1 MGAYKRKIKKGERW
15 RFVGSYLGKAYASK
29 SIYLTKREAQDSE
42 REYIRQMDE
51 EARRPRKEIMLIDFL
66 NIRLDHVKA
75 NKSRYYYNEHKRYL
89 KIFLDEVGNKSVGDI
104 KKLEV
109 AEVVNSYSQDLRKR
123 KRTQYKANA
132 MLRIFKAT
140 FFFGIN
146 LYDLDIKNPCV
157 GLEFRSVDK
166 KLKYIPSDTDIKAV
180 MAICN
185 ENQKMLI
192 QFVRDTGCR
201 ISEALQLGRGD
212 VFDDYL
218 VLYTRKAKNAD
229 LTPRRVPKPDC
240 LSGFKWKGRLFAEW
254 TRHPRFL
261 EEKVEELK
269 QQKWNWHNLR
279 HRYASRLSK
288 EGIPL
293 FEIMSLLGH
302 SNLSTTQGYLQLL
315 P

>member
-1 MGAYKRKIKKGERW
+1 VGAYKRKIKKGERW
-15 RFVGSYLGKAYASK
+15 RFVGSYLGKSYASK
-29 SIYLTKREAQDSE
+29 SIYLTKREALDAE

-89 KIFLDEVGNKSVGDI
+89 KMLLDKVGNKPVDDI
-104 KKLEV
+104 KKLDV

-123 KRTQYKANA
+123 KKTQHKANA
-132 MLRIFKAT
+132 MLRILKAT
-140 FFFGIN
+140 FFYGIN
-146 LYDLDIKNPCV
+146 LHDLDIKNPCV
-157 GLEFRSVDK
+157 GLKMNSVDK
-166 KLKYIPSDTDIKAV
+166 KLKHIPSDPDIEAV

-185 ENQKMLI
+185 VNQKLLI

-201 ISEALQLGRGD
+201 ISEALRLGRGD
-212 VFDDYL
+212 VFDDYV

-229 LTPRRVPKPDC
+229 LTPRRVPKPDY
-240 LSGFKWKGRLFAEW
+240 LNGFKWKGRLFVEW
-254 TRHPRFL
+254 TSHPRFL
-261 EEKVEELK
+261 EEKVKELK

-288 EGIPL
+288 EGRPL